1 MKRTGSSMEYS
12 QERMKHVMQ
21 LHDEYIAT
29 AKYIRMND
37 LYAYIT
43 QSATP
48 RFFVSE
54 ERTVTVI
61 SCMMRGMKL
70 KRMRPLKKEMFRE
83 IYKRVITLKK
93 LHPQW
98 TIRQLCAEA
107 IRQPAPKLYL
117 TEGSIKIMVCKIRKQ
132 WIAEKMKKLRPLP
145 R

>member
-1 MKRTGSSMEYS
+1 MKRAGASMEYS
-12 QERMKHVMQ
+12 QERMMHVMQ

-61 SCMMRGMKL
+61 SYMMRGMKL
-70 KRMRPLKKEMFRE
+70 KRMRPLKREMFRE
-83 IYKRVITLKK
+83 IHRRVIALKK
-93 LHPQW
+93 LHPDW
-98 TIRQLCAEA
+98 TLRKLCDTA

-117 TEGSIKIMVCKIRKQ
+117 SEGSIKIMVCKIRKQ
-132 WIAEKMKKLRPLP
+132 WIAEKMKKLQPLS